1 MRTVRMLKV
10 LREESRIMRTAT
22 KSITA
27 LLSAGLV
34 VAAMAGCAQS
44 STGSSDSS
52 GAGSSSSA
60 SASSS
65 ATPTPALM
73 TSVGGKSTAITLD
86 AGFVA
91 ALTSLKLTPG
101 VIGSATLSKAG
112 VLTFPITGGNVTYY
126 DPATK
131 VRPYVQ
137 GELDHTG
144 SGLSL
149 TAGGKKVELKDF
161 VIDPGNNSHVS
172 GDVYLN
178 GKSVV
183 KGANLFRLD
192 GSTLN
197 PVTKDGDAYVLE
209 GTTVYVSDDAAALL
223 NKTFGTTAVTGQ
235 LKVGIAKLTVTA
247 K

>member
-1 MRTVRMLKV
+1 MRT
-10 LREESRIMRTAT
+10 TT

-34 VAAMAGCAQS
+34 VAALAGCSQS
-44 STGSSDSS
+44 GTGSSSTS

-60 SASSS
+60 SATPS
-65 ATPTPALM
+65 ASPTPAAVF
-73 TSVGGKSTAITLD
+73 TSVNGKTTAIALD
-86 AGFVA
+86 PGFVS

-101 VIGSATLSKAG
+101 TVGTATLSKAG

-126 DPATK
+126 DPSTG

-137 GELDHTG
+137 GQLDHNG

-149 TAGGKKVELKDF
+149 TAGGKKVELTNF

-172 GDVYLN
+172 GDVSLN

-183 KGANLFRLD
+183 KGADLFRLD

-197 PVTKDGDAYVLE
+197 PVTKSGSAYVLQ
-209 GTTVYVSDDAAALL
+209 GTTVYVSKDAAALL
-223 NKTFGTTAVTGQ
+223 DKTFGTTAVTGA
-235 LKVGIAKLTVTA
+235 LKVGVATLTVTGS
-247 K
+247 

>member
-1 MRTVRMLKV
+1 MRTP
-10 LREESRIMRTAT
+10 T
-22 KSITA
+22 KSLTA
-27 LLSAGLV
+27 LLSAGIV
-34 VAAMAGCAQS
+34 VAALAGCSQS
-44 STGSSDSS
+44 GSGDSSQS
-52 GAGSSSSA
+52 GAGSSASTAPSSA
-60 SASSS
+60 MPSA
-65 ATPTPALM
+65 APTPALQ
-73 TSVGGKSTAITLD
+73 TAIGGKSTAITLD
-86 AGFVA
+86 AGFLK
-91 ALTSLKLTPG
+91 ALTTLKLTPG
-101 VIGSATLSKAG
+101 TIGSATLSKAG

-223 NKTFGTTAVTGQ
+223 NKTFGTTAVTGD
-235 LKVGIAKLTVTA
+235 LKVGVAKLTVTG

>member
-1 MRTVRMLKV
+1 MRTP
-10 LREESRIMRTAT
+10 T
-22 KSITA
+22 KSLTA
-27 LLSAGLV
+27 LLSAGIV
-34 VAAMAGCAQS
+34 VAALAGCSQS
-44 STGSSDSS
+44 GTGDANQS
-52 GAGSSSSA
+52 GAGSSAASSA
-60 SASSS
+60 SATPS
-65 ATPTPALM
+65 AAPTPALM
-73 TSVGGKSTAITLD
+73 TAVGGKTTAITLD
-86 AGFVA
+86 AGFLK
-91 ALTSLKLTPG
+91 ALTTLKLTPG
-101 VIGSATLSKAG
+101 TIGSATLSKAG

-137 GELDHTG
+137 GELDHDG

-149 TAGGKKVELKDF
+149 SAGGKKVDLKNF

-209 GTTVYVSDDAAALL
+209 GTTVYVSEDAAALL
-223 NKTFGTTAVTGQ
+223 NKTFGTTAVTGD

>member
-1 MRTVRMLKV
+1 
-10 LREESRIMRTAT
+10 MRTAT

-27 LLSAGLV
+27 LLSAGIV
-34 VAAMAGCAQS
+34 VAALAGCSQS
-44 STGSSDSS
+44 GTGSATTS
-52 GAGSSSSA
+52 GAGTSSSA
-60 SASSS
+60 SATPS
-65 ATPTPALM
+65 ASPTPAAVF
-73 TSVGGKSTAITLD
+73 TSVNGKTTAIALD
-86 AGFVA
+86 AGFVS

-101 VIGSATLSKAG
+101 TIGSATLSKAG

-126 DPATK
+126 DPASK

-149 TAGGKKVELKDF
+149 TAGSTKVELKNF
-161 VIDPGNNSHVS
+161 VIDPGNDSHVS

-178 GKSVV
+178 GKIAA

-192 GSTLN
+192 GTTLN
-197 PVTKDGDAYVLE
+197 PVTKSGDAYVLQ

-223 NKTFGTTAVTGQ
+223 NKVFKTTAVTGD
-235 LKVGIAKLTVTA
+235 LKVGIATLTVTGS
-247 K
+247 

>member
-1 MRTVRMLKV
+1 MRTP
-10 LREESRIMRTAT
+10 T
-22 KSITA
+22 KSLTA
-27 LLSAGLV
+27 LLSAGIV
-34 VAAMAGCAQS
+34 VAALAGCSQS
-44 STGSSDSS
+44 GTGDANQS
-52 GAGSSSSA
+52 GAGSSAA
-60 SASSS
+60 SSSS
-65 ATPTPALM
+65 ATPSAAPTPALQ
-73 TSVGGKSTAITLD
+73 TEIGGKTTAITLD
-86 AGFVA
+86 AGFVK

-101 VIGSATLSKAG
+101 TVGNATLSKAG

-137 GELDHTG
+137 GEIDHSG

-149 TAGGKKVELKDF
+149 SAGGKKVELKDF

-209 GTTVYVSDDAAALL
+209 GTTVYVSEDAAALL
-223 NKTFGTTAVTGQ
+223 NKTFGTTAVTGD
-235 LKVGIAKLTVTA
+235 LKVGIAKLTVTG

>member
-1 MRTVRMLKV
+1 MRT
-10 LREESRIMRTAT
+10 ST
-22 KSITA
+22 KSLTA

-34 VAAMAGCAQS
+34 IGALAGCSQS
-44 STGSSDSS
+44 GASNSSQS

-60 SASSS
+60 SASTS

-73 TSVGGKSTAITLD
+73 TSVGGKTTAIALD

-91 ALTSLKLTPG
+91 ALKSLKLTPG
-101 VIGSATLSKAG
+101 TIGTATLSSAG

-126 DPATK
+126 DPSTG

-137 GELDHTG
+137 GELDHDG

-149 TAGGKKVELKDF
+149 TAGSKTVQLKNF

-197 PVTKDGDAYVLE
+197 PVTKDGDAYVLQ
-209 GTTVYVSDDAAALL
+209 GTTVYVSTDAAALL
-223 NKTFGTTAVTGQ
+223 NKTFGTTAVTGD
-235 LKVGIAKLTVTA
+235 LKVGVATLTVTA
-247 K
+247 G

>member
-1 MRTVRMLKV
+1 MRT
-10 LREESRIMRTAT
+10 ST

-34 VAAMAGCAQS
+34 VAALAGCSQS
-44 STGSSDSS
+44 GTGSATTS
-52 GAGSSSSA
+52 GAGTSSSSSA
-60 SASSS
+60 TPS
-65 ATPTPALM
+65 ATPTPAAVF
-73 TSVGGKSTAITLD
+73 TSVNGKTTAITLD
-86 AGFVA
+86 SGFVA

-101 VIGSATLSKAG
+101 TIGTATLSKAG

-137 GELDHTG
+137 GELDHNG

-149 TAGGKKVELKDF
+149 TAGSTKVELKNF

-172 GDVYLN
+172 GDVYVN
-178 GKSVV
+178 GKEAA

-192 GSTLN
+192 GTTLN
-197 PVTKDGDAYVLE
+197 PVTKDGDAYILE
-209 GTTVYVSDDAAALL
+209 GTTVYISDDAAALL
-223 NKTFGTTAVTGQ
+223 NSTFKTTAVTGD
-235 LKVGIAKLTVTA
+235 LKVGIAKLTVTGS
-247 K
+247 

>member
-1 MRTVRMLKV
+1 MRT
-10 LREESRIMRTAT
+10 TT

-34 VAAMAGCAQS
+34 VAALAGCSQS
-44 STGSSDSS
+44 GSGSATSSGTGSS
-52 GAGSSSSA
+52 SSSSA
-60 SASSS
+60 SATPS
-65 ATPTPALM
+65 ASPTPALM
-73 TSVGGKSTAITLD
+73 TSVGGKTTAITLD
-86 AGFVA
+86 AGFVK
-91 ALTSLKLTPG
+91 ALTTLKLTPG
-101 VIGSATLSKAG
+101 TIGTATLSKAG

-126 DPATK
+126 DPSTG

-137 GELDHTG
+137 GELDHNG

-149 TAGGKKVELKDF
+149 TAGGKKVELKNF

-178 GKSVV
+178 GQSVV

-197 PVTKDGDAYVLE
+197 PVTKEGNAYILE
-209 GTTVYVSDDAAALL
+209 GTTVYISSDAAALL
-223 NKTFGTTAVTGQ
+223 NKTFGTTAVTDQ
-235 LKVGIAKLTVTA
+235 LKVGIAKLTVTGS
-247 K
+247 

>member
-1 MRTVRMLKV
+1 MRT
-10 LREESRIMRTAT
+10 RT
-22 KSITA
+22 KGITA
-27 LLSAGLV
+27 FVSAGFV
-34 VAAMAGCAQS
+34 VAALAGCSQS
-44 STGSSDSS
+44 APAGSSDS
-52 GAGSSSSA
+52 GSSSA
-60 SASSS
+60 PSSSMAS

-73 TSVGGKSTAITLD
+73 TAVGGKTTAITLD
-86 AGFVA
+86 AGFVK
-91 ALTSLKLTPG
+91 ALTSLKLAPG
-101 VIGSATLSKAG
+101 TIGTATLSKAG

-126 DPATK
+126 DPSTG

-137 GELDHTG
+137 GELDHDG

-149 TAGGKKVELKDF
+149 TAGDKKVELTNF
-161 VIDPGNNSHVS
+161 VIDPGNDSHVS
-172 GDVYLN
+172 GDVSLN

-183 KGANLFRLD
+183 KDANLFRLD

-209 GTTVYVSDDAAALL
+209 GTTVYVSEDAAALL
-223 NKTFGTTAVTGQ
+223 NKTFGTTAVTGD

>member
-1 MRTVRMLKV
+1 MRT
-10 LREESRIMRTAT
+10 ST
-22 KSITA
+22 KSLTA
-27 LLSAGLV
+27 VLSAGIV
-34 VAAMAGCAQS
+34 VAALAGCSQS
-44 STGSSDSS
+44 GTGNANQS
-52 GAGSSSSA
+52 GAGSS
-60 SASSS
+60 ASSS
-65 ATPTPALM
+65 STPSASPTPALM
-73 TSVGGKSTAITLD
+73 TAVGGKTTQITLD
-86 AGFVA
+86 AGFVS
-91 ALTSLKLTPG
+91 ALKSLKLTPG
-101 VIGSATLSKAG
+101 TIGSATLSDAG

-126 DPATK
+126 DPSTG

-137 GELDHTG
+137 GKLDHDG

-149 TAGGKKVELKDF
+149 TAGDKKVELKDF

-209 GTTVYVSDDAAALL
+209 GTTVYVSTDAAALL
-223 NKTFGTTAVTGQ
+223 NKTFGTDAVTGD

-247 K
+247 AS